1 MIWHFTSSWVA
12 GTNSIIARK
21 IGQKDFDGANNV
33 ILHGSVTCALLG
45 GIVFIVSF
53 FLGDILDLMNLDEYI
68 DLIIDYL
75 TPLFLCSFVFI
86 CVIIYFI
93 SKKRRL

>member
-1 MIWHFTSSWVA
+1 M
-12 GTNSIIARK
+12 
-21 IGQKDFDGANNV
+21 GQKDFDGANNV

-53 FLGDILDLMNLDEYI
+53 FLGDILDLMNFDEYI

-75 TPLFLCSFVFI
+75 TPLFLCSFVFMFSSLFTSTLQLKEI
-86 CVIIYFI
+86 QKHPLYYLLYLMC
-93 SKKRRL
+93 